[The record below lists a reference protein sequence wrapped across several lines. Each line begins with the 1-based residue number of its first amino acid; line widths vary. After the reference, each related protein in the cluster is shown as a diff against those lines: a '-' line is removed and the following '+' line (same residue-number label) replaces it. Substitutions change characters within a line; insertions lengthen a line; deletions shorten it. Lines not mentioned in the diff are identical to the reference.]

1 MKKAI
6 TATLI
11 NGFTFL
17 VDFGPE
23 SKIDEWIQYYGN
35 KAISVDAHNMNKRF
49 RAAEIKYD
57 NTAYDLFGSISFAAL
72 ETKEKLS
79 VCEYVG
85 ESM

>member
-23 SKIDEWIQYYGN
+23 SKINEWIQHYGN

-49 RAAEIKYD
+49 RVAEMKYD
-57 NTAYDLFGSISFAAL
+57 NAAYDLFGSTSFAAL
-72 ETKEKLS
+72 ATKEKLS

-85 ESM
+85 ELM